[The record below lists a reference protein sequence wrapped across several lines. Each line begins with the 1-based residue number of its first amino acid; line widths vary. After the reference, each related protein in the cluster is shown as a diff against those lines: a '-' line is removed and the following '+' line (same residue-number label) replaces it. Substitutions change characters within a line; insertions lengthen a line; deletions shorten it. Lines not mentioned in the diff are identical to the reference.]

1 MFCYISEASTCA
13 AHNEVVLCKNSYKEI
28 FQTYKYCE
36 KTQEDHFLLVWGSR
50 FKNFFNI
57 YLFAD
62 LIILT
67 IQIYEI
73 RESSLLSADE
83 SKAEIRPLGHNGCL
97 QRVSLPLM
105 NNRRSISVYNYTF
118 AFFFLFSLLARK
130 ILFKHRTEKD
140 FWGTRNIS
148 DSKIKEI
155 IDRNGR
161 KTRGCCGWAQ

>member
-50 FKNFFNI
+50 FKIFFNI

-97 QRVSLPLM
+97 QHVSLPLM

-118 AFFFLFSLLARK
+118 AFFSFFLYLPGKFFLNTELKK
-130 ILFKHRTEKD
+130 IFEEQ
-140 FWGTRNIS
+140 GTFLIQ
-148 DSKIKEI
+148 KLK
-155 IDRNGR
+155 
-161 KTRGCCGWAQ
+161 K